1 MTINP
6 EVLSNVI
13 EAVLAQTGHSQRWL
27 NAVNRGALLIEEERC
42 LPTEDGALLIFS
54 DSGAEYRTTEK
65 DCRTG
70 NEPCKAW
77 SLGQPC
83 KHVAAFRLMALI
95 EEAQAASDAST
106 TSH

>member
-1 MTINP
+1 MVNQ

-13 EAVLAQTGHSQRWL
+13 EAVLAQTGYSKRWL
-27 NAVNRGALLIEEERC
+27 NAVNRGALLIEEDRC
-42 LPTEDGALLIFS
+42 LPTDDGALLIFS
-54 DSGAEYRTTEK
+54 DSGAEYRTTET

-70 NEPCKAW
+70 DEPCKAF

-83 KHVAAFRLMALI
+83 KHRAAFRLMALL
-95 EEAQAASDAST
+95 EVAEAASE